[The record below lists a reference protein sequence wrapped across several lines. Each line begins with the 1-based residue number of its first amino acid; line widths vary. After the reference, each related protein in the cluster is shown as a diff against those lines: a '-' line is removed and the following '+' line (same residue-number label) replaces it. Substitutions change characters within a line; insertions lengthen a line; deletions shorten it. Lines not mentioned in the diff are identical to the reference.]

1 MDGLFGDGLVDVLC
15 CGGDSLGK
23 DLRWG
28 PRLGALVDL
37 VEFEDG
43 VTNGGVALFK
53 IVEALSG
60 GAFFFSTSVEL
71 KTKGAGGGGGG
82 AGREMMDSK
91 SPRPHHPNFWK
102 FIDILKREQ
111 SLNHVN
117 ISQARAGHQSEP
129 QRRRYQDSNRRIKN
143 IVQDYHNRDR
153 LQYLRRLARNISMW
167 RNGFLKTTKL
177 PALCHPK
184 RFF

>member
-15 CGGDSLGK
+15 CGGDSLEE

-43 VTNGGVALFK
+43 VTNGGVALFE

-71 KTKGAGGGGGG
+71 KTKGAGGGG
-82 AGREMMDSK
+82 AGREMMDSNT
-91 SPRPHHPNFWK
+91 S
-102 FIDILKREQ
+102 
-111 SLNHVN
+111 
-117 ISQARAGHQSEP
+117 
-129 QRRRYQDSNRRIKN
+129 
-143 IVQDYHNRDR
+143 
-153 LQYLRRLARNISMW
+153 
-167 RNGFLKTTKL
+167 L
-177 PALCHPK
+177 PAILTPK
-184 RFF
+184 HFLAVSAICFDRSDFACTYFSGKFLVYNCG

>member
-15 CGGDSLGK
+15 CGGDSLEE
-23 DLRWG
+23 DLRCG

-71 KTKGAGGGGGG
+71 KTKGAGGGG
-82 AGREMMDSK
+82 AGREMMDSNT
-91 SPRPHHPNFWK
+91 SLSAILTRESIRQCTTMFGTMDSGIK
-102 FIDILKREQ
+102 FI
-111 SLNHVN
+111 SLICPPSFVGG
-117 ISQARAGHQSEP
+117 S
-129 QRRRYQDSNRRIKN
+129 
-143 IVQDYHNRDR
+143 
-153 LQYLRRLARNISMW
+153 LT
-167 RNGFLKTTKL
+167 FLL
-177 PALCHPK
+177 EE
-184 RFF
+184 